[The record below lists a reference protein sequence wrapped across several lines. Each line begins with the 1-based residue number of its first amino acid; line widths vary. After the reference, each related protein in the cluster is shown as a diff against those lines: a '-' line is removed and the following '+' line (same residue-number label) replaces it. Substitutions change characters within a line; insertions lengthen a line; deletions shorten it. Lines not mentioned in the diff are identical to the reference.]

1 MILLTQVL
9 LHGHVGVVARFK
21 LLDELA
27 AFLKL
32 LVDVVSEELHG
43 FEWREL

>member
-1 MILLTQVL
+1 MVLLTQVL
-9 LHGHVGVVARFK
+9 LHGHVGVVSRLK

-32 LVDVVSEELHG
+32 LVNVVGEELHG
-43 FEWREL
+43 FERCEL

>member
-1 MILLTQVL
+1 MILLAQVL

-32 LVDVVSEELHG
+32 LVDVVGEELHG
-43 FEWREL
+43 FEWCEL